1 MEKRPSFAFA
11 HGLRHLVLDPLDMV
25 EDESLNGAEVAMKRA
40 GTFTTP
46 FGPAMAVV
54 DADGALC
61 EFSLSGRLETAEV
74 VTDNRAVGEIARQV
88 REYFDGERRTF
99 DLLLAPEGTPFQRAV
114 WDELLRIPFG
124 ETISYLTLAQRVG
137 RPKAS
142 RAVGQANGAN
152 PIALIIPCHRVIG
165 ADGTLTGYGGGL
177 PLKQALLD
185 FERRMAGLPA
195 LAEPQLALALEA

>member
-1 MEKRPSFAFA
+1 
-11 HGLRHLVLDPLDMV
+11 
-25 EDESLNGAEVAMKRA
+25 MKRA

-46 FGPAMAVV
+46 FGPALAVV
-54 DADGALC
+54 DDDGALC
-61 EFSLSGRLETAEV
+61 EFSLSGQLETEEFV
-74 VTDNRAVGEIARQV
+74 HDNGAVRDVAKQV
-88 REYFDGERRTF
+88 REYFDGERRDF
-99 DLLLAPEGTPFQRAV
+99 DLLLAPDGTPFQQAV
-114 WDELLRIPFG
+114 WEELVKIPYG
-124 ETISYLTLAQRVG
+124 TTISYLTLARRVG

-185 FERRMAGLPA
+185 FERRTAGLPG
-195 LAEPQLALALEA
+195 LAEPQLALALED

>member
-1 MEKRPSFAFA
+1 
-11 HGLRHLVLDPLDMV
+11 
-25 EDESLNGAEVAMKRA
+25 MKRA

-46 FGPAMAVV
+46 FGPTTAVI
-54 DADGALC
+54 DANGALC
-61 EFSLSGRLETAEV
+61 EFSLSRDFEAADDLV
-74 VTDNRAVGEIARQV
+74 RDDRAVRDIAKQV
-88 REYFDGERRTF
+88 REYCDGERRVF
-99 DLLLAPEGTPFQRAV
+99 DLPLAPEGTAFQRAV

-124 ETISYLTLAQRVG
+124 ETISYLTLARRVG

-185 FERRMAGLPA
+185 FERRSAGQRP
-195 LAEPQLALALEA
+195 LAEPQLAFSLED

>member
-1 MEKRPSFAFA
+1 
-11 HGLRHLVLDPLDMV
+11 MV
-25 EDESLNGAEVAMKRA
+25 ESDSLHGAEAAMKRA

-54 DADGALC
+54 DEDGALC
-61 EFSLSGRLETAEV
+61 EFSLSGHLETAEV
-74 VTDNRAVGEIARQV
+74 VADNRAVREIARQV
-88 REYFDGERRTF
+88 REYFDGERRDF
-99 DLLLAPEGTPFQRAV
+99 DLKLAPKGTPFQRAV
-114 WDELLRIPFG
+114 WDALLRIPFG

-185 FERRMAGLPA
+185 FERRIAGLPV

>member
-1 MEKRPSFAFA
+1 M
-11 HGLRHLVLDPLDMV
+11 LD
-25 EDESLNGAEVAMKRA
+25 S
-40 GTFTTP
+40 
-46 FGPAMAVV
+46 
-54 DADGALC
+54 DGALC
-61 EFSLSGRLETAEV
+61 EFSLSHDFEASGDLVR
-74 VTDNRAVGEIARQV
+74 DDRAVRDIAKQHP
-88 REYFDGERRTF
+88 ENCDGERRDF
-99 DLLLAPEGTPFQRAV
+99 DLPLAPEGTEFQRAV

-185 FERRMAGLPA
+185 FERRGAGPRS
-195 LAEPQLALALEA
+195 LAEPQLALALED

>member
-1 MEKRPSFAFA
+1 
-11 HGLRHLVLDPLDMV
+11 
-25 EDESLNGAEVAMKRA
+25 MKRA

-46 FGPAMAVV
+46 FGPATAIV

-61 EFSLSGRLETAEV
+61 EFTLSGRIETEAFV
-74 VTDNRAVGEIARQV
+74 HDNSAIREIARQV
-88 REYFDGERRTF
+88 REYFDGERRDF
-99 DLLLAPEGTPFQRAV
+99 DLLLAPAGTPFQQAV
-114 WDELLRIPFG
+114 WEELVKIPYG
-124 ETISYLTLAQRVG
+124 ATISYLTLARQVG

-152 PIALIIPCHRVIG
+152 PVALIIPCHRVIG

-185 FERRMAGLPA
+185 FERRTAGLTGF
-195 LAEPQLALALEA
+195 AEPQLALALEG

>member
-1 MEKRPSFAFA
+1 M
-11 HGLRHLVLDPLDMV
+11 
-25 EDESLNGAEVAMKRA
+25 MKRA

-46 FGPAMAVV
+46 FGPATAVV
-54 DADGALC
+54 DEAGALC
-61 EFSLSGRLETAEV
+61 EFSLYGRIDSDDV
-74 VTDNRAVGEIARQV
+74 VEDSRAVREVAAQV
-88 REYFDGERRTF
+88 RAYFSAERRVF
-99 DLLLAPEGTPFQRAV
+99 DLPLAPAGTPFQRAV
-114 WDELLRIPFG
+114 WDELLRIPYG
-124 ETISYLTLAQRVG
+124 TTISYVTLACRVG

-185 FERRMAGLPA
+185 FERRTAGLTGF
-195 LAEPQLALALEA
+195 AEPQLALALED